1 MNQVISEHILE
12 SGPRLQIVQGDIT
25 KEVVD
30 AIVNAANAQ
39 LKHGGGV
46 AGAIAGTGGPQIQA
60 ESDSW
65 VLEHGPVSPESPA
78 YTSGGKLTCRYVIHT
93 AGPVWGEGDE
103 HNKLGAAIMG
113 ALKLGDH
120 LAVSSTSFPA
130 VSTGIFGFPKEQA
143 AVIILRAFQ
152 NYFVDNPKSKMEVV
166 RLILFDQES
175 LDIFHRIWIST
186 FNSHESAG

>member
-25 KEVVD
+25 KEVVE

-46 AGAIAGTGGPQIQA
+46 AGAIAGRGGPQIQT

-93 AGPVWGEGDE
+93 VGPVWGEGDE

-120 LAVSSTSFPA
+120 LAVSSISFPA
-130 VSTGIFGFPKEQA
+130 VSTGIFGFPREQA

-152 NYFVDNPKSKMEVV
+152 DYFVEYPKSKMEVV
-166 RLILFDQES
+166 RLTLFDQES
-175 LDIFHRIWIST
+175 LDIFHRVWIST
-186 FNSHESAG
+186 FNSHQSAG

>member
-25 KEVVD
+25 KEVVE

-46 AGAIAGTGGPQIQA
+46 AGAIAGRGGPQIQT

-93 AGPVWGEGDE
+93 VGPVWGEGDE

-120 LAVSSTSFPA
+120 LAVSSISFPA

-152 NYFVDNPKSKMEVV
+152 DYFVEYPKSKMEVV
-166 RLILFDQES
+166 RLTLFDQES
-175 LDIFHRIWIST
+175 LDIFHRVWIST

>member
-12 SGPRLQIVQGDIT
+12 SGPRLQIVKGDIT
-25 KEVVD
+25 KEVVE

-46 AGAIAGTGGPQIQA
+46 AGAIAGKGGPQIQT

-93 AGPVWGEGDE
+93 VGPVWGEGDE
-103 HNKLGAAIMG
+103 HNKLGAAIVG

-120 LAVSSTSFPA
+120 LAVSSISFPA
-130 VSTGIFGFPKEQA
+130 ISTGIFGFPKEQA

-152 NYFVDNPKSKMEVV
+152 DYFVEYPKSKMEVV
-166 RLILFDQES
+166 RLTLFDQES
-175 LDIFHRIWIST
+175 LDIFHRVWIST

>member
-1 MNQVISEHILE
+1 MNQVISEYILE
-12 SGPRLQIVQGDIT
+12 SGPRLQIVKGDIT
-25 KEVVD
+25 KEVVE

-39 LKHGGGV
+39 LKHGAGV
-46 AGAIAGTGGPQIQA
+46 AGAIAGKGGPQIQT

-93 AGPVWGEGDE
+93 VGPVWGEGDE
-103 HNKLGAAIMG
+103 HNKLGAAIVG

-120 LAVSSTSFPA
+120 LAVSSISFPA
-130 VSTGIFGFPKEQA
+130 ISTGIFGFPKEQA

-152 NYFVDNPKSKMEVV
+152 DYFVEYPKSKMEVV
-166 RLILFDQES
+166 RLTLFDQES
-175 LDIFHRIWIST
+175 LDIFHRVWIST
-186 FNSHESAG
+186 FNPLESAR

>member
-12 SGPRLQIVQGDIT
+12 LRSRLQIVQGDIT

-46 AGAIAGTGGPQIQA
+46 AGAIAGRGGPQIQA

-65 VLEHGPVSPESPA
+65 VLEHGPVRPESPA
-78 YTSGGKLTCRYVIHT
+78 YTSGGNLPCRYVIHT
-93 AGPVWGEGDE
+93 VGPVWGEGDE
-103 HNKLGAAIMG
+103 DYKLGAAIMG

-120 LAVSSTSFPA
+120 LAVSSISFPA
-130 VSTGIFGFPKEQA
+130 VSTGIYGFPKEQA
-143 AVIILRAFQ
+143 AAIILRVFQ
-152 NYFVDNPKSKMEVV
+152 NYFTKYPESKLEVV

-175 LDIFHRIWIST
+175 LDIFYRIWNST
-186 FNSHESAG
+186 FKSRESAG